1 LSLYTASNVSACALV
16 NARLIVSIAS
26 MNGKKNTTIG
36 VRVDDDLLAAI
47 ERLANKEERPLAAM
61 TRILVAEALRKRGSL
76 K

>member
-1 LSLYTASNVSACALV
+1 MT
-16 NARLIVSIAS
+16 
-26 MNGKKNTTIG
+26 GKKNTTIG

-61 TRILVAEALRKRGSL
+61 TRILVAEALRKRGAL